1 MQPYDKPTL
10 EDEHERNCRV
20 RMNKMKDYFTGKFK
34 PQHIQSQGY
43 MHIFM

>member
-20 RMNKMKDYFTGKFK
+20 RMNKMKDYFTGEFK